1 MKPTQYYSLL
11 LLFVLLTGCTKNEP
25 VNDLLNR
32 AGNKEVAD
40 YMRSFEGRGALS
52 DNSMPTLPEKALKG
66 FRLPE
71 DLVMDLILSEP
82 MVNQPLEITFD
93 HRGRLWVVQYNQ
105 YPYPKGLKI
114 TGIDNHLRVKFDKVP
129 EPPPVGTLGADKIT
143 FFEDT
148 NGDGIYDQSTD
159 AITGLNIATSVAFG
173 RGAIWVLNPPF
184 LMAYPDEMGDGL
196 PDGPPTVHLEGFG
209 LEDTHAVA
217 NSLRWGP
224 DGWLYGATGSTV
236 TSNISSEVTKNLQF
250 DGQGIWRYH
259 PETKIFEL
267 FAEGGG
273 NTFHVEI
280 DAKGRIYSGDN
291 GVSRGQYYKQGAYY
305 VKNWGKHG
313 ALTNPYAFGYLK
325 NMELQGDKL
334 RFTHAWIKYQGAAL
348 PDYYQ
353 DKMISINPLLNYL
366 QLSELVANGSTFS
379 NVDQQ
384 RILETDD
391 HWFRPVDIKA
401 GPDGA
406 IYLADWYDSRL
417 SHVDPRDTWHKTSGR
432 IYRLRG
438 KNTHPVS
445 SFDLSS
451 YSNNQLIELLGHP
464 NKWFRQQSL
473 RQLGDRRDKSVIPQ
487 LRGMLINETGQ
498 LALEC
503 LWAINLS
510 GGFNDEIAQIGLS
523 HEDPFVRMWTIRLLG
538 DWGDLSSVVISNL
551 VTLANKE
558 THPEVQSQL
567 ACTAKRLSAAQAT
580 PIIQGLIYSSTIHD
594 DPDNP
599 LLIWWAME
607 SKLAQDSELVIDMFE
622 DPELWRQPMVNQT
635 ILERLSQR
643 LIMAGNNNNFRS
655 CTRLLDLAPDK
666 ESIKPLLDGIQE
678 GLRGKDMTAL
688 PKDLVAAIKPHLE
701 NYGNAP
707 LVFLIRQRDTH
718 AISSAVSIISQE
730 EANVNERLAYIRVMG
745 ELKLTQST
753 PILLGLV
760 ENQTTR
766 ISVRQAALSALS
778 NFEEDE
784 IGERVAKAYPN
795 QLRADPALKQ
805 ASLNLFTSRASWAL
819 ELLELIESSKQVPT
833 DDLPAQVVRQL
844 QLLDDPRVNKSV
856 NQLWPEATTAS
867 SADKTA
873 HMKRIATV
881 LDSGDGNVSSGK
893 KLYQQLCGSC
903 HRLFGE
909 GGSLGPD
916 LSGYDRNNINYL
928 AINIVD
934 PNIDIREGYVNYKVV
949 KEDGRILTGTIS
961 NRSSEMVTLK
971 TIGGEEIVIPTDQI
985 QVMEALP
992 VSLMPERLTDN
1003 LTDQQLRDL
1012 FSYIM
1017 KNTDDPGI

>member
-1 MKPTQYYSLL
+1 MITAQFYSPLIL
-11 LLFVLLTGCTKNEP
+11 IVLLTACGGNEGEI
-25 VNDLLNR
+25 NDLQNL
-32 AGNKEVAD
+32 AGNQEVAN
-40 YMRSFEGRGALS
+40 YMKSFEGRGALT
-52 DNSMPTLPEKALKG
+52 DNSTPTLPEAALEG

-71 DLVMDLILSEP
+71 DLAMDLVLAEP
-82 MVNQPLEITFD
+82 MVHQPLEITFD

-105 YPYPKGLKI
+105 YPYPKGLKV
-114 TGIDNHLRVKFDKVP
+114 TGIDNHLRVEFDKVP
-129 EPPPVGTLGADKIT
+129 DPPPVGTLGADKIT
-143 FFEDT
+143 VFEDT

-173 RGAIWVLNPPF
+173 RGAIWVLNPPY
-184 LMAYPDEMGDGL
+184 LMAYPDVEGDGL
-196 PDGPPTVHLEGFG
+196 PDGSPTVHLEGFG

-236 TSNISSEVTKNLQF
+236 TSNISSAVTKNLQF

-280 DAKGRIYSGDN
+280 DAKGRVYSGDN

-325 NMELQGDKL
+325 NMVLQGDKL
-334 RFTHAWIKYQGAAL
+334 RFTHAWIKYEGNTL
-348 PDYYQ
+348 PAHYQ

-366 QLSELVANGSTFS
+366 QLSEFVSNGSTFS

-384 RILETDD
+384 RLVETDD

-406 IYLADWYDSRL
+406 VYLADWYDSRL
-417 SHVDPRDTWHKTSGR
+417 SHVDPRDTWHKSSGR
-432 IYRLRG
+432 IYRLRS
-438 KNTHPVS
+438 KTTTPVA

-451 YSNNQLIELLGHP
+451 YSNEQLIGLLGHS
-464 NKWFRQQSL
+464 NKWFRQQAL
-473 RQLGDRRDKSVIPQ
+473 RQFGDRKDKSVIPQ
-487 LRGMLINETGQ
+487 LKEMLLRESGQ

-503 LWAINLS
+503 LWVINLS
-510 GGFNDEIAQIGLS
+510 GGFNDAIANIGLA

-538 DWGDLSSVVISNL
+538 DFGVRSPAVISNL
-551 VTLANKE
+551 IKLANNE

-567 ACTAKRLSAAQAT
+567 ACTAKRLSGAQAI
-580 PIIQGLIYSSTIHD
+580 PIIQGLVYSATIHD

-599 LLIWWAME
+599 MLIWWAIE
-607 SKLAQDSELVIDMFE
+607 SKLAQDSELVIGMFE
-622 DPELWRQPMVNQT
+622 DPELWNQPVVNQT

-643 LIMAGNNNNFRS
+643 LIMAGGNNNFRG
-655 CTRLLDLAPDK
+655 CTRLFDLAPNK

-688 PKDLVAAIKPHLE
+688 PKDLVAAIEPHLK
-701 NYGNAP
+701 NFGNAP
-707 LVFLIRQRDTH
+707 LVFLIRQGDTK
-718 AISSAVSIISQE
+718 AISSALSIISQE

-745 ELKLTQST
+745 ELKLTQSI

-760 ENQTTR
+760 EDQSSR
-766 ISVRQAALSALS
+766 ISVRQAALTTLS
-778 NFEEDE
+778 NFKKDE
-784 IGERVAKAYPN
+784 IGQRVAKAYPN

-819 ELLELIESSKQVPT
+819 ELLELVERSKQIAT
-833 DDLPAQVVRQL
+833 DDIPEQIVRQL
-844 QLLDDPRVNKSV
+844 QLLDDPKVSKSV
-856 NQLWPEATTAS
+856 NHLWPEITTAS
-867 SADKTA
+867 AADKTA

-881 LDSGDGNVSSGK
+881 LESGDGNVSSGK
-893 KLYQQLCGSC
+893 ILYRQLCGTC
-903 HRLFGE
+903 HRLFDE

-916 LSGYDRNNINYL
+916 LTGNDRNNINYL
-928 AINIVD
+928 VINIVD

-949 KEDGRILTGTIS
+949 KDDGGILIGTITD
-961 NRSSEMVTLK
+961 RSSEMVTLK
-971 TIGGEEIVIPTDQI
+971 SFGGEETIIPTDQI
-985 QVMEALP
+985 QEMEALP
-992 VSLMPERLTDN
+992 TSLMPERLTDN
-1003 LTDQQLRDL
+1003 LTDQEIRDL

-1017 KNTDDPGI
+1017 KNDNN